1 MMEQKHWLL
10 PEGIS
15 ETLPP
20 QANELEHLR
29 RTLLD
34 LYRSW
39 GYELV
44 FPRLWSIWIPCL
56 PAPVAI

>member
-1 MMEQKHWLL
+1 MIEKKHWLL

-20 QANELEHLR
+20 QAYALERLR
-29 RTLLD
+29 RELLD

-44 FPRLWSIWIPCL
+44 FPPFIEYLDS
-56 PAPVAI
+56 